1 MSSIAKFEIVN
12 IYANYAD
19 FETQLNN
26 ANKVWEQVFGNTY
39 NIKNCPSNNIIVG
52 YDSNQK
58 PLCCAIYDIED
69 DAALISCVASNPT
82 NKGYGTILMT
92 RFIKELKENK
102 IKHAVLNIT
111 LDENKDRLE
120 RFYEKFG
127 FCHYTDDSIIF
138 PDEFDYDETEEIQ
151 KYAKL

>member
-12 IYANYAD
+12 SFANYAD
-19 FETQLNN
+19 FETGLSY
-26 ANKVWEQVFGNTY
+26 ANQVWEKAFGNTY
-39 NIKNCPSNNIIVG
+39 DINNCPSNNIIVG

-92 RFIKELKENK
+92 RLNEELKDKK
-102 IKHAVLNIT
+102 IKYAVLNIS

-127 FCHYTDDSIIF
+127 YCHLTDDSVTF
-138 PDEFDYDETEEIQ
+138 PYEFDYDETEEIQ